1 MSIYN
6 GKGLEIDALAT
17 LFPPMAEEEFAQLKA
32 DIAARGRLEPIWI
45 HSGQVVDGRHRL
57 SAGRVEP
64 AATSREGQ

>member
-1 MSIYN
+1 MSIRN
-6 GKGLEIDALAT
+6 GDDLEINPLAT
-17 LFPPMAEEEFAQLKA
+17 LFPLMPEEEFARIKA